1 MSKVLIYI
9 TQPEEWNQLLP
20 FNSFINESKTDGSK
34 VIGITQYNGYIVLS
48 SVDEII
54 TVKNGDFFSYPS
66 VLDSA
71 SRENDLFL
79 EKCINYCTEKYG
91 IDNIEIRSWQKTE
104 YDDGVVDV
112 FSPRNTYTTSLD
124 YAKKFFDN
132 GLTIK
137 PTEKVFKSIKK
148 KYGHLFT
155 DKTFILI
162 TRNFKN
168 KSTEHNTLSSLPH
181 LEKLL
186 NKLISNGY
194 NIINIGFPPQ
204 SYNITENYLEIDE
217 SLTQDELISL
227 FYLSRGV
234 LTAADAGGFIT
245 HYGSNV
251 DFYVLNEEWSVTN
264 TEINVS
270 LIDSKKTNL
279 TFKLVGLSDD
289 EILDII
295 IKNNRPQT
303 LEFSEPKK
311 ITII

>member
-1 MSKVLIYI
+1 
-9 TQPEEWNQLLP
+9 
-20 FNSFINESKTDGSK
+20 
-34 VIGITQYNGYIVLS
+34 
-48 SVDEII
+48 
-54 TVKNGDFFSYPS
+54 
-66 VLDSA
+66 
-71 SRENDLFL
+71 
-79 EKCINYCTEKYG
+79 
-91 IDNIEIRSWQKTE
+91 
-104 YDDGVVDV
+104 
-112 FSPRNTYTTSLD
+112 
-124 YAKKFFDN
+124 
-132 GLTIK
+132 
-137 PTEKVFKSIKK
+137 
-148 KYGHLFT
+148 
-155 DKTFILI
+155 
-162 TRNFKN
+162 
-168 KSTEHNTLSSLPH
+168 
-181 LEKLL
+181 
-186 NKLISNGY
+186 
-194 NIINIGFPPQ
+194 
-204 SYNITENYLEIDE
+204 LEIDE

>member
-1 MSKVLIYI
+1 MYIIY
-9 TQPEEWNQLLP
+9 
-20 FNSFINESKTDGSK
+20 FIH
-34 VIGITQYNGYIVLS
+34 
-48 SVDEII
+48 II
-54 TVKNGDFFSYPS
+54 
-66 VLDSA
+66 
-71 SRENDLFL
+71 
-79 EKCINYCTEKYG
+79 
-91 IDNIEIRSWQKTE
+91 
-104 YDDGVVDV
+104 
-112 FSPRNTYTTSLD
+112 
-124 YAKKFFDN
+124 
-132 GLTIK
+132 
-137 PTEKVFKSIKK
+137 
-148 KYGHLFT
+148 
-155 DKTFILI
+155 
-162 TRNFKN
+162 
-168 KSTEHNTLSSLPH
+168 
-181 LEKLL
+181 LL
-186 NKLISNGY
+186 NLLSNS
-194 NIINIGFPPQ
+194 NI
-204 SYNITENYLEIDE
+204 
-217 SLTQDELISL
+217 ISL